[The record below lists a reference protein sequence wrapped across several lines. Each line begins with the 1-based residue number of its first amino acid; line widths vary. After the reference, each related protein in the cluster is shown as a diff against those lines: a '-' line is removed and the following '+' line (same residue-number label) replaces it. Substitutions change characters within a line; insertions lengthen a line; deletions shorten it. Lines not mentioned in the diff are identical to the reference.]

1 MMIFF
6 IHFPKMVEQIAELI
20 NNHYSIMLNQTPPY
34 KYQFDIGPP
43 LPLSQS
49 FEDLVVSVE
58 VENAMILNPMAST
71 DNWQTSYDMTDTP
84 TLSIYSHEEDTKS
97 GAINGIRITVD
108 LGRYIDFLHDD
119 IP

>member
-1 MMIFF
+1 MI
-6 IHFPKMVEQIAELI
+6 EQIGELI
-20 NNHYSIMLNQTPPY
+20 NNHYNIMLKNQTPPY
-34 KYQFDIGPP
+34 KSQFDIGPP

-58 VENAMILNPMAST
+58 VENAMILNPMISA

-84 TLSIYSHEEDTKS
+84 TLSIYSHEDQTKS

-108 LGRYIDFLHDD
+108 LGRYGFPAYIHTIFIL
-119 IP
+119 PLRNL